1 MALGNVRDH
10 IQCCSLSGS
19 WQFLAL
25 CANGYGRLLQQ
36 ENRVESMRND
46 LAMAGLMPET
56 FRFFPDK
63 PLHIGSYWT
72 FCLIHLN
79 DGHYTVKESV
89 KDHHLTEAEP
99 SRAKKEYRY
108 NHGKI
113 NVGNTQHSSAQPI
126 VQIVLHFFF
135 SSAIYQTHILSH
147 LDMMRRIKQ
156 ICIYCILDKYGG

>member
-1 MALGNVRDH
+1 
-10 IQCCSLSGS
+10 
-19 WQFLAL
+19 
-25 CANGYGRLLQQ
+25 
-36 ENRVESMRND
+36 MRND

-113 NVGNTQHSSAQPI
+113 NVGHSTAQPI

-135 SSAIYQTHILSH
+135 LFCY
-147 LDMMRRIKQ
+147 
-156 ICIYCILDKYGG
+156 ILDTHTEPFGYDASYKTNLYLLHIG